1 MRPDEVGP
9 SLEPVIRRSLAAGRS
24 STGDRRA
31 GDGAGGFEEGEEE
44 ATFAPVRIGPGRRSV
59 ERTLAAVAAAVVL
72 IGLAVAKPW
81 AGEPPTGSAAPGAS
95 NLPGVAVES
104 TEPWDEPKGPPNQSD
119 EGGSSGSDPSSE
131 GTLSDLADWW
141 SVLGTDYGFV
151 SGRLVGA
158 EQPAPGVVV
167 STLTIWR
174 QRPSTV
180 PLVPERLGPDGS
192 PAAVVPVDTTVIGV
206 TVPRADAPSSITVH
220 WQFAGGRTI
229 EVPIRI
235 MPLGDRGIWL
245 IVPFEGG
252 WEPGLYAVRLVG
264 PAGIRWLNVAVAS
277 RPVGTGGPILDPAA
291 WSLEAYERGLRRYAY
306 IVEEGDDGARVSSGF
321 VGRRAPLAP
330 RPK

>member
-24 STGDRRA
+24 STGNDR
-31 GDGAGGFEEGEEE
+31 GDGAGGFEEGE
-44 ATFAPVRIGPGRRSV
+44 ATFAPVRIGPGRRSL
-59 ERTLAAVAAAVVL
+59 ERTLLAVGAGVAL
-72 IGLAVAKPW
+72 IGLAIAKPW
-81 AGEPPTGSAAPGAS
+81 AGPVPDRAAGPGAS
-95 NLPGVAVES
+95 NLPGVAGES
-104 TEPWDEPKGPPNQSD
+104 AEPSDVLKGPPNQPD
-119 EGGSSGSDPSSE
+119 ADGSSGNNPSSE

-158 EQPAPGVVV
+158 EQPAPGVIV

-180 PLVPERLGPDGS
+180 PLVPERLAPDGS

-206 TVPRADAPSSITVH
+206 TVPRPDAPSSISVH
-220 WQFAGGRTI
+220 WQFVGGRTI

-245 IVPFEGG
+245 IVPFEAG

-264 PAGIRWLNVAVAS
+264 PAGIRWLNVVVAS
-277 RPVGTGGPILDPAA
+277 RPVGTGGPILDRAA

-306 IVEEGDDGARVSSGF
+306 IFEEGNDGARVSGGF